1 MKNAYYPHLFSKGK
15 IGGCVIPNRVVLSPM
30 DDTLGQASGEIS
42 PRAIEYYAN
51 KAKGGCGL
59 VIVGYIAVVGPELGG
74 IAMSG
79 ETQLRSLN
87 DRHAMSILAERVH
100 EYGGKLF
107 CQLNHPGRKTTPE
120 YNQGHSPVSATA
132 LPSQMV
138 GKTAPCHE
146 LTIDEIHEI
155 EEGFANG
162 AEHAFKAG
170 ADGVEIHCG
179 HHYLMCQFLNPV
191 RNERTD
197 EYGGSMENRCR
208 IVVETIEKIRERVPA
223 SFPVTCRIHLFDGEG
238 YEGENTVEDMIE
250 IAKYLESK
258 GVDGFNTT
266 IGSVD
271 RTGSPEMKAGWR
283 NEYYKQF
290 KAALNVPIYGPN
302 EVKTPE
308 EAEQFLAEGVYDF
321 QILGRQQSADPEW
334 ANKAKA
340 GRSEDIRPCISCNY
354 CLYRVTA
361 EDAQIRCA
369 VNPLLGR
376 EIDNL
381 APLKHGEGTVII
393 IGAGPAGIQAA
404 FTLTERGF
412 KVKLYDKRDELCG
425 SLNLANKAP
434 NKFRMDNLVHY
445 YRRQVEKNPNI
456 EVHLNT
462 EVTTEMMDQWVQE
475 DVYAVV
481 LASGGQPIVPGR
493 IPGIEKG
500 ISSFDVLRGDVK
512 MAGKT
517 VAVIGSGMTGLETAE
532 RLAEDGN
539 KVIVVEMMPIV
550 GNGIFYYN
558 VVKTQQFLTE
568 RGAEIKT
575 STALKEIK
583 DGAIVVEPYHGKF
596 ISASLKGMRNI
607 NGFVDVAGV
616 EEEGPYEI
624 PVDCTV
630 LSLGIRPDLSML
642 DALEDRFEKV
652 VHIGDCTNP
661 GRIGDATGSAYLAV
675 KNL

>member
-1 MKNAYYPHLFSKGK
+1 MHYEKLFEKGT
-15 IGGCVIPNRVVLSPM
+15 IGRLELRNRVVM
-30 DDTLGQASGEIS
+30 TAMGTMLGDWNGCSTPEQVRFYEE
-42 PRAIEYYAN
+42 R
-51 KAKGGCGL
+51 AKGGCGL
-59 VIVGYIAVVGPELGG
+59 IIPEFTSVDPDSGHCNRIQLGIWDARQISSFERICDAVHRHGAKIFVQLHHGGREAPPAINGGRQAMAPSVELNSVIGRDTILPREMTIEDIDRLVGLFVQA
-74 IAMSG
+74 A
-79 ETQLRSLN
+79 LN
-87 DRHAMSILAERVH
+87 AQA
-100 EYGGKLF
+100 
-107 CQLNHPGRKTTPE
+107 
-120 YNQGHSPVSATA
+120 
-132 LPSQMV
+132 
-138 GKTAPCHE
+138 
-146 LTIDEIHEI
+146 
-155 EEGFANG
+155 
-162 AEHAFKAG
+162 AG

-517 VAVIGSGMTGLETAE
+517 VAVIGGGMTGLETAE